1 MDFRTKFEV
10 YLTFEEKIKHVLI
23 HNMGYILILTS
34 KNRFLLLNMLAEV
47 VLNVM
52 VSFEV
57 AKVKETLESIEAV
70 CFWSQEASDIVIDI
84 DMIGI

>member
-1 MDFRTKFEV
+1 
-10 YLTFEEKIKHVLI
+10 
-23 HNMGYILILTS
+23 
-34 KNRFLLLNMLAEV
+34 MLAEV

-57 AKVKETLESIEAV
+57 AKIKETLESIEAV
-70 CFWSQEASDIVIDI
+70 CFWSQEASDIVIVI

>member
-1 MDFRTKFEV
+1 MEFRTKFEV
-10 YLTFEEKIKHVLI
+10 YLMFEEKIKHVLI

-34 KNRFLLLNMLAEV
+34 KNRFLLMNMLAEV

-57 AKVKETLESIEAV
+57 AKVKETAEIVEAV
-70 CFWSQEASDIVIDI
+70 CFWSQEASDIVIVV